1 MIGLELL
8 DLVDENGVP
17 TGEVK
22 ERELV
27 HRDGDRHRISHV
39 WLFRQRNGR
48 WQVLL
53 QKRSEQKDSHPGCY
67 DISSAGHI
75 PAGVDWVSSALRE
88 LEEELGLHMQA
99 EQLHLAGV
107 RRFDWRGSFY
117 GRPFRDRQV
126 SRVYYGVWEGEP
138 QDLHLQES
146 EVSEVVWMDFAA
158 CRQAVTANAIP
169 HCIFS
174 EELDLLAQALRI
186 PEESNRDCCKK

>member
-1 MIGLELL
+1 M
-8 DLVDENGVP
+8 
-17 TGEVK
+17 T
-22 ERELV
+22 
-27 HRDGDRHRISHV
+27 
-39 WLFRQRNGR
+39 
-48 WQVLL
+48 L
-53 QKRSEQKDSHPGCY
+53 QQLRYVTAIAEAGTLSEAARRFYIAQPSLTA
-67 DISSAGHI
+67 S
-75 PAGVDWVSSALRE
+75 LRE

>member
-1 MIGLELL
+1 MELL

-27 HRDGDRHRISHV
+27 HRDGDRHRTSHV

-88 LEEELGLHMQA
+88 LEEELGK
-99 EQLHLAGV
+99 QLFV
-107 RRFDWRGSFY
+107 R
-117 GRPFRDRQV
+117 
-126 SRVYYGVWEGEP
+126 
-138 QDLHLQES
+138 
-146 EVSEVVWMDFAA
+146 
-158 CRQAVTANAIP
+158 
-169 HCIFS
+169 
-174 EELDLLAQALRI
+174 
-186 PEESNRDCCKK
+186 SNRKITLTEEGMILRKRAAEILELVKLSLIHI